1 MSIRVRITA
10 PRADYNDTVGSVRF
24 VDGVAETDDP
34 AVVGYCQGAG
44 YDVEA
49 LDEDQD
55 DGEPAPPAVPDAPA
69 PPTTAGRSSSRAKPA
84 KE

>member
-10 PRADYNDTVGSVRF
+10 PRPDYNDTIGAVRF

-34 AVVGYCQGAG
+34 AVIGYCQGAG
-44 YDVEA
+44 YTVEA

-55 DGEPAPPAVPDAPA
+55 DEPAPPTDPDTPA
-69 PPTTAGRSSSRAKPA
+69 PPTTAGRSGSRAKAA